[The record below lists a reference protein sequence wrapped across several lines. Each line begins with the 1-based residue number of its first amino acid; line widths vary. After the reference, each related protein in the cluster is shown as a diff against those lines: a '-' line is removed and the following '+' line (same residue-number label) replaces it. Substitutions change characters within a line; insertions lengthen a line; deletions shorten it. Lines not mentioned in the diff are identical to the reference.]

1 MITALSAGLLA
12 AQPDRRLV
20 ELARM
25 GQERAFEALVQRY
38 RRPLLC
44 YGARLGLSDGLAE
57 DVLQMAFLQA
67 WQALARGVDVREPR
81 PWLYRIVHNTA
92 VNAMRGS
99 RELDVAV
106 IDPDHLVAGGA
117 GESGVERAMQ
127 VRAALADVAAL
138 PHMQREAIL
147 LSAVDG
153 RTHEEVASVLGVSEG
168 AVRGLLYRARAAL
181 RAGAAALTPQPLIS
195 WACGCIE
202 GTTATG
208 ERLAELS
215 APAGAAGV
223 TGVLLKGVAAAVT
236 AAVLVAGATVAPLH
250 GHGGHRSGGSAAVS
264 GRART
269 VASDGGGSS
278 SGGRSALLTADARR
292 PTASPAPRTARAR
305 TAPRAFVAPPGG
317 GRPAAAP
324 APVARATPR
333 PADNPPA
340 GGATQAPGVAGGQA
354 GSPVATPASVGGGGT
369 PASGANGSSVPHE
382 ISGGQAEQVPG
393 ATGEGAKGP
402 GSGSEVPATGGGSEQ
417 PPAGGESGSGSS
429 GGTHEEAG
437 DDGPGD
443 GGGSGEPK
451 AREGSGDDGEPGEG
465 RSGGGEH
472 SGSDDGSGDDGSV
485 KGDGGQEIGSSAK
498 DS

>member
-1 MITALSAGLLA
+1 MGLSAGLLA
-12 AQPDRRLV
+12 AQSDRRLV

-44 YGARLGLSDGLAE
+44 YGARLGLADGLAE
-57 DVLQMAFLQA
+57 DVLQLAFLQA
-67 WQALARGVDVREPR
+67 WLALERGVVVREPR
-81 PWLYRIVHNTA
+81 AWLYRIVHNAA

-99 RELDVAV
+99 RELDPSV
-106 IDPDHLVAGGA
+106 IDPDHVAAVGA
-117 GESGVERAMQ
+117 GESGLERAMQ
-127 VRAALADVAAL
+127 VREALADVAAL

-153 RTHEEVASVLGVSEG
+153 RTHEEVASMLGVSEG

-195 WACGCIE
+195 WACGSIE

-236 AAVLVAGATVAPLH
+236 AAVLVAGAAVAPLH
-250 GHGGHRSGGSAAVS
+250 GHGSHRSHGSAAVS
-264 GRART
+264 GPAQA
-269 VASDGGGSS
+269 VASDDSGSS
-278 SGGRSALLTADARR
+278 SRGRAALLTADARR
-292 PTASPAPRTARAR
+292 STTSAMSGAVRAR
-305 TAPRAFVAPPGG
+305 TAPRAFAAPPRG
-317 GRPAAAP
+317 GRPPAALV
-324 APVARATPR
+324 PVARATPR
-333 PADNPPA
+333 PTGGALA
-340 GGATQAPGVAGGQA
+340 GGATPSPGVAGQA

-369 PASGANGSSVPHE
+369 TASGANGAST
-382 ISGGQAEQVPG
+382 SGGQAEQG
-393 ATGEGAKGP
+393 TGGMGEGAKGP
-402 GSGSEVPATGGGSEQ
+402 GSGSEAPATGGGSEQ
-417 PPAGGESGSGSS
+417 PPAGGESGSGPS
-429 GGTHEEAG
+429 GGAHEESG

-443 GGGSGEPK
+443 GGDSGESK
-451 AREGSGDDGEPGEG
+451 AGEGSGDDGESGEG
-465 RSGGGEH
+465 HSGGGEH
-472 SGSDDGSGDDGSV
+472 SGSDDGSGDDGHA
-485 KGDGGQEIGSSAK
+485 KGEGSHEGS